1 MPRAGFYNDN
11 EYRQYPFV
19 FRQTYSA
26 ADLPTELIV
35 DCGFIMGLDSAFNP
49 ATHVIY
55 LEKITKT
62 STKLQF
68 TFKTTAPGAAN
79 APLVFERALPAGEW
93 EYEHIDSAPASNTA
107 VNNIFCATEPVWGG
121 FIVTGRLNDFAQSA
135 ANNTTY
141 EFAQERVIEPG
152 RIQSLVKAYL
162 RSISVGNYART
173 VIQPCAA
180 VTSSSSAGGATA
192 RSVVVNAA
200 CVKGHVQIRAG
211 FNCEISQNSDLN
223 EMIIAPS
230 KDANTTGLD
239 ATEFCTNGSE
249 IKLYSAEVPP
259 SGSKF
264 LSGGPACDE
273 VITAINGLPAPDV
286 KIVGGAGIQVVA
298 DLTAQHTLRIKRV
311 ENLLSQTC

>member
-19 FRQTYSA
+19 FRAAYSA
-26 ADLPTELIV
+26 ADLPTELVV
-35 DCGFIMGLDSAFNP
+35 DCGFIMGLDSAFD
-49 ATHVIY
+49 AGAHVVY

-62 STKLQF
+62 NAKLQF
-68 TFKTTAPGAAN
+68 TFRTTAPGAVN
-79 APLVFERALPAGEW
+79 IPLVFERPLPAGEW
-93 EYEHIDSAPASNTA
+93 EYEHVESAAAANNA
-107 VNNIFCATEPVWGG
+107 VNNIFCAAEPVWSG
-121 FIVTGRLNDFAQSA
+121 FIVTGRLNEFAQSA

-141 EFAQERVIEPG
+141 EFAQERLIEPG
-152 RIQSLVKAYL
+152 RVQTLVKTYL
-162 RSISVGNYART
+162 RSVSVGNYART
-173 VIQPCAA
+173 VIQPCA
-180 VTSSSSAGGATA
+180 TISSSSGGVVA
-192 RSVVVNAA
+192 RPVVVNAA
-200 CVKGHVQIRAG
+200 CIKGHIQIRAG
-211 FNCEISQNSDLN
+211 FNCEITQNSDLG
-223 EMIIAPS
+223 ELLIAPS

-239 ATEFCTNGSE
+239 ATEFCANGSE

-259 SGSKF
+259 AGSKF